1 MAMSSRTPDQD
12 NIQERLKTAQGE
24 CQRLREENARLR
36 AMLGIDHSPTNDP
49 VSKAVLV
56 PKPSSTGTSGVSTPE
71 EKIAFFRNLFRG
83 REDIFAIRWEG
94 KSGKSGY
101 SPAGVMDWR
110 AIHASRP
117 EERKKVARKTRMLQ
131 PLTDDAIRNHLTGK
145 HTIGV
150 YPLLPDDTCWFLAVD
165 FDKKSW
171 VIDAAAFAAT
181 CRRFQVPFA
190 VERSR
195 SGNGAHVWIFF
206 DRPVSA
212 ADARRLGCSLLTR
225 TMENRHEIGLDSYDR
240 LFPNQDTTPKG
251 GFGNLI
257 ALPLQKRPREQ
268 GNSVFL
274 DELFQPH
281 PDQWRFLE
289 SVQRMPIDQ
298 LARIVYSIAPEG
310 NPIGVHLHL
319 PDEDEGEAPWLW
331 RPSRKRKERQITG
344 PLPPSVRV
352 VVSNFIYIEKEGLP
366 SGMVDRLI
374 RIAAFQNPE
383 VYKAQAMRLS
393 TYGKPRV
400 ISCSEV
406 FPEHIGLPRGCM
418 EEVVRVFK
426 SHHINVEVHD
436 ERTAGRQIDV
446 SFHGE
451 LRPEQRDAVERALAY
466 DQGILC
472 APTAFGKTVV
482 AACLI
487 AKRAV
492 NALILVHR
500 RQLMDQWRERLAAF
514 LALPIG
520 HIGQI
525 GGGKAKRTGLIDVA
539 VIQSLQRKGAVEDFV
554 ADYGHVIVDECHHLS
569 AVTFERIL
577 REVKAKYVLGLT
589 ATPTRKDGHQP
600 IIYMQCGPIRFHLS
614 AKKAAESSPLQHKV
628 FPRITDFGWNR
639 PENETAIQDIYAAL
653 IVSQERNDLIV
664 RDLQQALS
672 SGRSP
677 LVLTSRTGHLDYLA
691 GRLDGV
697 CPHIFILKGGMGTK
711 QRKKLAESLAAVPCN
726 EPRVILATG
735 SYLGEGFD
743 DPRLDTLL
751 LAMPISWKG
760 TLQQYVGRLHRLHDN
775 KSEVHVYD
783 YADVMVPMLARMYKK
798 RLAGYTALGY
808 TVAEVVRS

>member
-1 MAMSSRTPDQD
+1 MNSRMPDQD
-12 NIQERLKTAQGE
+12 NIQERLKTVQEE
-24 CQRLREENARLR
+24 CRRLREENANLR
-36 AMLGIDHSPTNDP
+36 AMLGINQSPPIEP
-49 VSKAVLV
+49 VPQAVPV
-56 PKPSSTGTSGVSTPE
+56 PNLSSTTRSGVCTPE
-71 EKIAFFRNLFRG
+71 EKISLFRNLFRG
-83 REDIFAIRWEG
+83 REDVFAIRWEG
-94 KSGKSGY
+94 KGGKSGY
-101 SPAGVMDWR
+101 SPAGITDWR
-110 AIHASRP
+110 AIHVARP
-117 EERKKVARKTRMLQ
+117 EVRKKVARKTRILQ

-145 HTIGV
+145 QTVGI

-171 VIDAAAFAAT
+171 LADAAAFVAT
-181 CRRFQVPFA
+181 CKRFQVPSA

-240 LFPNQDTTPKG
+240 LFPNQDTMPKG

-281 PDQWRFLE
+281 PEQWRFLE

-298 LARIVYSIAPEG
+298 LARITCAIAPDG
-310 NPIGVHLHL
+310 NPVGVHLHL

-331 RPSRKRKERQITG
+331 RPSRQRKERQITG
-344 PLPPSVRV
+344 LLPPNVRV
-352 VVSNFIYIEKEGLP
+352 VASNLIYIEKEGLP
-366 SGMVDRLI
+366 SGMLDRLV

-383 VYKAQAMRLS
+383 FYKAQLMRLS

-400 ISCSEV
+400 ISCGEV

-436 ERTAGRQIDV
+436 ERTAGREINV

-451 LRPEQRDAVERALAY
+451 LRSEQRDAIEQVLAY
-466 DQGILC
+466 DHGILC

-482 AACLI
+482 GAYLI
-487 AKRAV
+487 AKRGV

-514 LALPIG
+514 LAWPIG
-520 HIGQI
+520 HVGQY

-554 ADYGHVIVDECHHLS
+554 AEYGHVIVDECHHLS
-569 AVTFERIL
+569 AVTFERVL

-614 AKKAAESSPLQHKV
+614 AKKAAESSPLEHKV
-628 FPRITDFGWNR
+628 FPRITDFGWSR

-653 IVSQERNDLIV
+653 IVSHERNDLIV

-691 GRLDGV
+691 GRLGGV

-711 QRKKLAESLAAVPCN
+711 QRKKLAESLAAVPCD

-798 RLAGYTALGY
+798 RLVGYAALGY
-808 TVAEVVRS
+808 TVAEVVRN

>member
-1 MAMSSRTPDQD
+1 MHTRKEVTFKDDGGDELSAWVYLPDEGKAPRPAISMAHGFGATRWHGLNRFAELFAGAGFVVLLHDHRTFGLSTGQPRQDINPWTQIEGWRRAISYLEALPQVDPGRIGIWGSSFAGGHVLVLGATDSRVACVVAQVPTINGYQQGLRRVLPEGVAALEAGFSDDERGRAKGEPARRQMVASANPGDPAAYRTKEAADFYLQPLGEGAVWENSVTVQSSRW
-12 NIQERLKTAQGE
+12 
-24 CQRLREENARLR
+24 AR
-36 AMLGIDHSPTNDP
+36 MYEPGVW
-49 VSKAVLV
+49 VSR
-56 PKPSSTGTSGVSTPE
+56 
-71 EKIAFFRNLFRG
+71 I
-83 REDIFAIRWEG
+83 
-94 KSGKSGY
+94 
-101 SPAGVMDWR
+101 VMDWR
-110 AIHASRP
+110 AIHVARP

-145 HTIGV
+145 QTVGI

-171 VIDAAAFAAT
+171 AIDVAAFAAT
-181 CRRFQVPFA
+181 GRRFQVPLA

-212 ADARRLGCSLLTR
+212 ADARRLGCALLTR

-240 LFPNQDTTPKG
+240 LFPNQDTLPKG

-289 SVQRMPIDQ
+289 SVQRISTDR
-298 LARIVYSIAPEG
+298 LARMIYEIAPEG
-310 NPIGVHLHL
+310 NPIGVHLRL
-319 PDEDEGEAPWLW
+319 PDEDEGEAPWHW
-331 RPSRKRKERQITG
+331 RPSRQRKERQITG
-344 PLPPSVRV
+344 PLPASVRV
-352 VVSNFIYIEKEGLP
+352 VVSNLIYIEKEGLP

-383 VYKAQAMRLS
+383 FYKAQSMRLS

-406 FPEHIGLPRGCM
+406 FPEHLGLPRGCM

-426 SHHINVEVHD
+426 SHHIDVQVHD
-436 ERTAGRQIDV
+436 ERTEGRQIDV

-451 LRPEQRDAVERALAY
+451 LRPEQRDATERVLAY

-482 AACLI
+482 GACLI
-487 AKRAV
+487 AKRSV

-520 HIGQI
+520 HIGQY

-554 ADYGHVIVDECHHLS
+554 AEYGHVIVDECHHLS
-569 AVTFERIL
+569 AVTFERVL

-589 ATPTRKDGHQP
+589 ATPTRKDGHRSLRASGVTPASCCWKPQLVFWP
-600 IIYMQCGPIRFHLS
+600 RACDGPKSLS
-614 AKKAAESSPLQHKV
+614 DTKSDNLYAERRRLLATSESTTQTTQV
-628 FPRITDFGWNR
+628 SNR
-639 PENETAIQDIYAAL
+639 PNPCRRGRETQT
-653 IVSQERNDLIV
+653 RKV
-664 RDLQQALS
+664 R
-672 SGRSP
+672 
-677 LVLTSRTGHLDYLA
+677 
-691 GRLDGV
+691 
-697 CPHIFILKGGMGTK
+697 
-711 QRKKLAESLAAVPCN
+711 
-726 EPRVILATG
+726 
-735 SYLGEGFD
+735 
-743 DPRLDTLL
+743 
-751 LAMPISWKG
+751 
-760 TLQQYVGRLHRLHDN
+760 
-775 KSEVHVYD
+775 
-783 YADVMVPMLARMYKK
+783 
-798 RLAGYTALGY
+798 
-808 TVAEVVRS
+808 

>member
-1 MAMSSRTPDQD
+1 MNSRMPDQD
-12 NIQERLKTAQGE
+12 NIQERLKTVQEE
-24 CQRLREENARLR
+24 CRRLREENADLR
-36 AMLGIDHSPTNDP
+36 AMLGINQSPPIEP
-49 VSKAVLV
+49 VPQAVPV
-56 PKPSSTGTSGVSTPE
+56 PNLSSTTRSGVCTPE
-71 EKIAFFRNLFRG
+71 EKISLFRNLFRG
-83 REDIFAIRWEG
+83 REDVFAIRWEG
-94 KSGKSGY
+94 KGGKSGY
-101 SPAGVMDWR
+101 SPAGITDWR
-110 AIHASRP
+110 AIHVARP
-117 EERKKVARKTRMLQ
+117 EERKKVARKTRILQ

-145 HTIGV
+145 QTVGI

-171 VIDAAAFAAT
+171 LADAAAFVAT
-181 CRRFQVPFA
+181 CKRFQVPSA

-240 LFPNQDTTPKG
+240 LFPNQDTMPKG

-281 PDQWRFLE
+281 PEQWRFLE

-298 LARIVYSIAPEG
+298 LARITCAIAPDG
-310 NPIGVHLHL
+310 NPVGVHLHL
-319 PDEDEGEAPWLW
+319 PDEDEGEVPWLW
-331 RPSRKRKERQITG
+331 RPSRQRKERQITG
-344 PLPPSVRV
+344 LLPPNVRV
-352 VVSNFIYIEKEGLP
+352 VASNLIYIEKEGLP
-366 SGMVDRLI
+366 SGMLDRLV

-383 VYKAQAMRLS
+383 FYKAQLMRLS

-400 ISCSEV
+400 ISCGEV
-406 FPEHIGLPRGCM
+406 FPEHVGLPRGCM

-436 ERTAGRQIDV
+436 ERTAGREINV

-451 LRPEQRDAVERALAY
+451 LRSEQRDAIEQVLAY
-466 DQGILC
+466 DHGILC

-482 AACLI
+482 GAYLI
-487 AKRAV
+487 AKRGV

-520 HIGQI
+520 HVGQY

-554 ADYGHVIVDECHHLS
+554 AEYGHVIVDECHHLS
-569 AVTFERIL
+569 AVTFERVL

-614 AKKAAESSPLQHKV
+614 AKKAAESSPLEHKV
-628 FPRITDFGWNR
+628 FPRITDFGWSR
-639 PENETAIQDIYAAL
+639 PENETAVQDIYAAL

-691 GRLDGV
+691 GRLGGV

-711 QRKKLAESLAAVPCN
+711 QRKKLAESLAAVPCD

-798 RLAGYTALGY
+798 RLVGYAALGY
-808 TVAEVVRS
+808 TVAEVVRN